1 MNYRYRL
8 FPSLVL
14 IATAFAMAGCSSN
27 QGGITDNRQPAPQ
40 SSASGPAAPQSSAK
54 PASQSPSAAT
64 PIVIELPGQ
73 SVAGELDGSAASAS
87 LLAQLPLT
95 LEFRDHSGQEKLAPL
110 PAPLDL
116 GDAPAGSDAAPLT
129 IGYYAPAQSLVL
141 YYRQVGYFSGIVPLG
156 TYQDADALQNQADGF
171 TATIRSAN

>member
-27 QGGITDNRQPAPQ
+27 QGGITDNRQP
-40 SSASGPAAPQSSAK
+40 APQSSAK

>member
-27 QGGITDNRQPAPQ
+27 QGGITDNRQP
-40 SSASGPAAPQSSAK
+40 APQSSAK

-87 LLAQLPLT
+87 LLAQLSLT